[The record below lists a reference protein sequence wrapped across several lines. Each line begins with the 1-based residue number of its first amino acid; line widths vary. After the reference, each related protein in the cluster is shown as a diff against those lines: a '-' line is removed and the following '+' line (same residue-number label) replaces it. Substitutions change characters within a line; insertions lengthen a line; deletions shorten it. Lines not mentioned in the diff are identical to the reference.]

1 MLRKFKNVIRYCH
14 QFNSFQLFFL
24 IATLIVIDA
33 TDLDRNAPHLF
44 HDTY

>member
-24 IATLIVIDA
+24 IATVIVIVIVTDA
-33 TDLDRNAPHLF
+33 TDLDRNAPH
-44 HDTY
+44 

>member
-24 IATLIVIDA
+24 IATVIVIVTDA
-33 TDLDRNAPHLF
+33 TDLDRNAPH
-44 HDTY
+44 